1 MAIKYLQRGRS
12 IDKHVS
18 RELKSHI
25 SFCHPHVVRFRHLFL
40 TKTHLAIVFEYA
52 EGGDLYCYVS
62 CAPRSSYCWISCCG
76 HECVSALWLIS
87 IPELALMPCA
97 DRRALC
103 LRMRRGGSSSSW

>member
-1 MAIKYLQRGRS
+1 MPFHRQTGEKVAIKYLQRGRS

-52 EGGDLYCYVS
+52 EGGDLYGYVS
-62 CAPRSSYCWISCCG
+62 CALAIQERDAHGMGHLPACMQSCCG
-76 HECVSALWLIS
+76 QHAQ
-87 IPELALMPCA
+87 IPC
-97 DRRALC
+97 
-103 LRMRRGGSSSSW
+103 

>member
-52 EGGDLYCYVS
+52 EGGDLYGYVS
-62 CAPRSSYCWISCCG
+62 CAPRSSYCCLSCCG

-87 IPELALMPCA
+87 FL
-97 DRRALC
+97 
-103 LRMRRGGSSSSW
+103 SWP